1 MPLQKNKKIIVYFF
15 LFILI
20 GSINNKN
27 IQNFK
32 IKNIDQIL
40 VSGLSDKKNIELKK
54 NLDFLRFDNLFFLRK
69 ERMVEIIDSNNL
81 VENYLVQKIYPSTLE
96 IIIDKTNFLANF
108 NKEGNYFLIGSNG
121 KSIIAKE
128 KNNDLPFIFG
138 NFEIENFLKFKK
150 MIDSSSIKFNEI
162 ENIYYFPSGRWDI
175 EMYSDILIK
184 LPKDKVEEKLNL
196 INDILIDDQF
206 KDIKIIDLRQKNQIV
221 ING

>member
-27 IQNFK
+27 TQDFK

-69 ERMVEIIDSNNL
+69 ERMIEIINSNNL

-96 IIIDKTNFLANF
+96 IMIDKTNFLANF

-121 KSIIAKE
+121 
-128 KNNDLPFIFG
+128 
-138 NFEIENFLKFKK
+138 
-150 MIDSSSIKFNEI
+150 
-162 ENIYYFPSGRWDI
+162 
-175 EMYSDILIK
+175 
-184 LPKDKVEEKLNL
+184 
-196 INDILIDDQF
+196 
-206 KDIKIIDLRQKNQIV
+206 
-221 ING
+221 